1 MKINELTEEEI
12 LDFLMTSEF
21 EDNYENQVMKALLM
35 DKMSKIMAEQQMEG
49 QIQQN
54 MNMEQASALQQL
66 QYYDMLNKL
75 QQRE

>member
-1 MKINELTEEEI
+1 
-12 LDFLMTSEF
+12 
-21 EDNYENQVMKALLM
+21 MKAMLM